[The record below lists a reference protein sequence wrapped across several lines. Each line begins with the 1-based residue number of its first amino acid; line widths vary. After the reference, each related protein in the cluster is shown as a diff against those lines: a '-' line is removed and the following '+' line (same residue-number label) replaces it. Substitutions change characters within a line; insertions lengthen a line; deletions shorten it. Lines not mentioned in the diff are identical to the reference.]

1 MKSEI
6 YKTVQHLRNGGVIL
20 YPCDTIWD
28 MGCDATNQ
36 NEINKIYKIKKRN
49 LSSPLICLMSDFKM
63 ANRYLSITDKIK
75 DYLIS
80 QKKPTTI
87 IYDSVKNLKT
97 YNDSIAVR
105 IPNDSFC
112 VNLIS
117 KLDKPLT
124 STSVNFSGKNYPEYF
139 KDIEIEILNQVDY
152 AVNLKRDKKLQ
163 KPSKIVKIVNDEFIT
178 LRR

>member
-1 MKSEI
+1 
-6 YKTVQHLRNGGVIL
+6 
-20 YPCDTIWD
+20 
-28 MGCDATNQ
+28 
-36 NEINKIYKIKKRN
+36 
-49 LSSPLICLMSDFKM
+49 M